1 MTVEKTKNIPD
12 KKQKRKTQNRIVSTQ
27 DVNTAILRD
36 VKEDLTND

>member
-1 MTVEKTKNIPD
+1 MTAEKTKNIPV
-12 KKQKRKTQNRIVSTQ
+12 KKQKQQARNRVVSKQ